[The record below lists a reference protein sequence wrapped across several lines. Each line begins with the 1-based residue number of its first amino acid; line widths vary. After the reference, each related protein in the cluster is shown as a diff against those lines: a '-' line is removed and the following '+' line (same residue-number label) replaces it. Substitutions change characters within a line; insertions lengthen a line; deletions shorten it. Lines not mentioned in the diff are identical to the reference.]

1 MIIGVSGKINSGKD
15 TIGSIIQYLT
25 LYNDLGYTHPISAN
39 DMGDWIRRCSQVP
52 SNWEIRKFA
61 DKLKECVSLIT
72 GISRANLEREDVK
85 NSNLPEDWD
94 YELFASP
101 ESLEPGI
108 RSLSVREL
116 LQKFGTEVGRSIHPN
131 FWVNALFN
139 NYKIEHFMYGNTPY
153 VYQSDDN
160 YRPDDLN
167 HCGMSKRDMI
177 NLNAKLVKEDQWIIT
192 DVRFPNELAAIKE
205 RGGIV
210 IRVNREDERSRFAA
224 IDKPEE
230 RSKYY
235 HPSETSLDNAKFDYT
250 IENNGTIDDLIIK
263 IREILIKEKII
274 T

>member
-94 YELFASP
+94 YEFFASP

-116 LQKFGTEVGRSIHPN
+116 LQKFGTEVGRNIHPN
-131 FWVNALFN
+131 FWVNALFVSYNSNFTN
-139 NYKIEHFMYGNTPY
+139 NPFYKDKGVYDVTEEDELVNPPMYPN
-153 VYQSDDN
+153 
-160 YRPDDLN
+160 
-167 HCGMSKRDMI
+167 
-177 NLNAKLVKEDQWIIT
+177 WIIT

-205 RGGIV
+205 RGGVV
-210 IRVNREDERSRFAA
+210 IRVNRNSVIKDNEGNPIRS
-224 IDKPEE
+224 DK
-230 RSKYY
+230 SYSNINTVQ
-235 HPSETSLDNAKFDYT
+235 HPSETALDDATFDYT
-250 IENNGTIDDLIIK
+250 IDNNGTIDELIIK
-263 IREILIKEKII
+263 VRLILNSLNIIK
-274 T
+274 